1 MVDLE
6 RDSEPITQWNP
17 LSTENLR
24 RSVDYC
30 LEHLRGTKKIDLFQ
44 TGRVDPNIPIEDAMR
59 SLIALQ
65 KEGKFDYIGISE
77 CSEATLRRA
86 NAIAETAMIE
96 IEISPIAYEEETK
109 KGTLHSVN
117 KYECINYSSRV

>member
-17 LSTENLR
+17 PSPENLR